1 MTPFHFRFRW
11 SLVLWFFLPV
21 PVLPGGVELAPDWG
35 VDACL
40 SCHVPPEHVG
50 EWLGLLRKSG
60 VRILR
65 ERDTG
70 RHAFN
75 PALRDYRA
83 TYRQAKEAGFMVVA
97 FGRETAAL
105 PGVNKRW
112 GVSPDL
118 AAVYA
123 EGRRIGRE
131 YAAYVDV
138 WELHNEPDT
147 GYVPDLPDF
156 FMAHEKALYL
166 GLKAGAKEA
175 GKDTPVIM
183 GALGALPGPWWE
195 RAVDNGLLD
204 YADAYNFHF
213 YGNADELT
221 AVVGAHRVA
230 QREAMRG
237 YFSSKFKLKIT
248 GRPADRSAYQSVVNN
263 PRSKAS
269 LPLWITECGVDAMI
283 KGDFFNAE
291 RRAYQAEFTVETARQ
306 ALSAP
311 DVAVFMP
318 FILVHQGDPHAMVV
332 AQNITPLPAWDAYAR
347 FTRENP
353 WPKRKLFEAAG
364 ERASPVVLQWLPA
377 AGTASHKVAGTYRVH
392 DGETITGEMRIYNFG
407 GQEAVGSLELGERW
421 TVGGERNIQNKSRE
435 ATLRVQAGGM
445 IAVPVTYTSREEPGY
460 FRDKV
465 KARFCETSG
474 RRSQVVFDVERKP
487 VPADFT
493 MIPLQLSRV
502 EGDGRLQLS
511 GPWQAEDR
519 AVGPWRLFNGLVVE
533 DGGAEKPQWD
543 VNGLRLPGDASPVVK
558 GHQDAGQG
566 ANGAG
571 SWRFKQTKPNHDPLV
586 STYAL
591 AAVTEVPKDARFL
604 RVKMDRPMDASAYLR
619 VYLGDKHGQRFTI
632 WENLGRVYGD
642 EASRELWLALEDFH
656 PFAWSQ
662 TITGQRRL
670 KVEDIREISLRLYLQ
685 SGETR
690 TVLLEWARE
699 KPLEPN
705 RH

>member
-1 MTPFHFRFRW
+1 MPF
-11 SLVLWFFLPV
+11 
-21 PVLPGGVELAPDWG
+21 ADWG

-40 SCHVPPEHVG
+40 SGHVPSEQVP
-50 EWLGLLRKSG
+50 EWLELLKQSG

-65 ERDTG
+65 DRDTG
-70 RHAFN
+70 RHAFD
-75 PALRDYRA
+75 PKLHDVKPIYA
-83 TYRQAKEAGFMVVA
+83 RQKAAGFMVVA

-175 GKDTPVIM
+175 GKNTPVIM

-204 YADAYNFHF
+204 YAEAYNFHF
-213 YGNADELT
+213 YGNADELS
-221 AVVGAHRVA
+221 AVIRAHRIA
-230 QREAMRG
+230 QLEAMRG
-237 YFSSKFKLKIT
+237 RPRSQFKLKLT
-248 GRPADRSAYQSVVNN
+248 GRPADRSSHQPVASNQR
-263 PRSKAS
+263 PRAN

-291 RRAYQAEFTVETARQ
+291 RRAYQAEFTVETAKQ
-306 ALSAP
+306 ALAAP

-318 FILVHQGDPHAMVV
+318 FILVHKGDPHAMVV
-332 AQNITPLPAWDAYAR
+332 AENIAPLPAWDAYAR

-377 AGTASHKVAGTYRVH
+377 AGTASHKVSGTYRVH

-407 GQEAVGSLELGERW
+407 GQEVVGRLEGEAWRARKAETRNLKAEVDGTQVSGLKFQLSSDDAV
-421 TVGGERNIQNKSRE
+421 
-435 ATLRVQAGGM
+435 LRVQPGGM
-445 IAVPVTYTSREEPGY
+445 IAVPVTYTPRREQGY
-460 FRDKV
+460 FRDEV
-465 KARFCETSG
+465 KAGFSETSG
-474 RRSQVVFDVERKP
+474 RRSQVVFGVERKP
-487 VPADFT
+487 VSADFT
-493 MIPLQLSRV
+493 LSPLQLSRV
-502 EGDGRLQLS
+502 EGDGILQLS
-511 GPWQAEDR
+511 GPWQTEDR

-533 DGGAEKPQWD
+533 DGARKQQGD
-543 VNGLRLPGDASPVVK
+543 VSGLKVKGEAAPVVK
-558 GHQDAGQG
+558 GHQDAGLG
-566 ANGAG
+566 AHGAG
-571 SWRFKQTKPNHDPLV
+571 SWRFEQTKPNHDPLV

-591 AAVTEVPKDARFL
+591 AAVTEVPKGARFL
-604 RVKMDRPMDASAYLR
+604 RVQMDRSMDASAYLR

-670 KVEDIREISLRLYLQ
+670 KVDDIREISLRLYLK

-690 TVLLEWARE
+690 MVSLEWAR
-699 KPLEPN
+699 
-705 RH
+705 